1 MVAKKKS
8 KCTPPKSI
16 KRNEHGLIQDVDY
29 IFNEDGFIDW
39 RSMLKD
45 KWLYPNP
52 SKKLNTSEVSKLQ
65 DRDLCIL
72 LGGIKELAQIRG
84 FTNVRYSL
92 HSPSSDYVVASCEI
106 TWVPNYETEG
116 SEVVFSS
123 VGDAGPHNTHG
134 FGQSFLGPIAE
145 NSAFL
150 RCVRNFLKI
159 NVVAQD
165 EIAVNPTA
173 PQRAQADTTTIDIS
187 DPKTLLSKLM
197 GEKNINF
204 TQIKTKLEKEDYPN
218 AEDFSSV
225 SDIPN
230 IKIFELLDRIQKIK
244 I

>member
-1 MVAKKKS
+1 MSKAKK
-8 KCTPPKSI
+8 I
-16 KRNEHGLIQDVDY
+16 DRNPLGLLKDTTYQFTD
-29 IFNEDGFIDW
+29 EGLIDW
-39 RSMLKD
+39 RKMLD
-45 KWLYPNP
+45 NKWLYPNP
-52 SKKLNTSEVSKLQ
+52 SKNLPTQDISKLK
-65 DRDLCIL
+65 DTDLCIL
-72 LGGIKELAQIRG
+72 LGGIKELAQVRG
-84 FTNVRYSL
+84 FTNVSYDVTC
-92 HSPSSDYVVASCEI
+92 PSSEYVVANCTI
-106 TWVPNYETEG
+106 TWIPNYETEG

-145 NSAFL
+145 NRAFV

-173 PQRAQADTTTIDIS
+173 PQRAQAETTTIDIS
-187 DPKTLLSKLM
+187 DPKALLSKLM

-218 AEDFSSV
+218 AEDCSSV